1 MADQKPQSSSTNII
15 PLPSRHD
22 KNFEQYITDYA
33 VTNRLTM
40 DGDVWETA
48 LAAAKRLDYA
58 KREERAKP
66 NMTLTPAQA
75 GLFGRVLGIFRRR
88 QQEHHLSELDDIR
101 AFLAQAKDAAAQ
113 QSQINWGILRNGFA
127 SWMKARLLP
136 GGQQK
141 GSSPTPRRLH
151 DTPGWQLLYRRKLQ
165 NGKKC
170 LYVRGHLLHDAA
182 GGVGVDYNLTP
193 LTAAS
198 GGDFGANHANF
209 AHRYAVEGVI
219 LGALANMHGQ
229 NATITQINYEVIAD
243 YNRPPREL
251 TAELEKITD
260 AYEDAV
266 EHARAKP
273 VAEGGSSGSEPRH
286 QHVMNELA
294 LNPPSPHL
302 LDAMRAVK
310 AEAGELWDKV
320 HKRIA
325 KNLDLWAFEDEN
337 VPIALNITFSWVN
350 NGKATRPRQ
359 IKMDVILPNSLAARY
374 D

>member
-1 MADQKPQSSSTNII
+1 MAVRKPPSTSTNII

-22 KNFEQYITDYA
+22 KNFENYITDYA

-40 DGDVWETA
+40 DGELWESA
-48 LAAAKRLDYA
+48 LAAAKRLDYT
-58 KREERAKP
+58 KRGERASTP
-66 NMTLTPAQA
+66 NMTLIPAQA
-75 GLFGRVLGIFRRR
+75 SLFGRVLGFFRRR
-88 QQEHHLSELDDIR
+88 PQPAHLSELDDIR

-170 LYVRGHLLHDAA
+170 LYVRGHLLHHAA

-198 GGDFGANHANF
+198 RGDFGANHANL
-209 AHRYAVEGVI
+209 AHRYAIEGVI

-229 NATITQINYEVIAD
+229 NATITQINYEVIPD
-243 YNRPPREL
+243 YSASHPL
-251 TAELEKITD
+251 
-260 AYEDAV
+260 
-266 EHARAKP
+266 
-273 VAEGGSSGSEPRH
+273 GG
-286 QHVMNELA
+286 
-294 LNPPSPHL
+294 
-302 LDAMRAVK
+302 
-310 AEAGELWDKV
+310 
-320 HKRIA
+320 
-325 KNLDLWAFEDEN
+325 
-337 VPIALNITFSWVN
+337 
-350 NGKATRPRQ
+350 
-359 IKMDVILPNSLAARY
+359 
-374 D
+374 